1 VTSGSGCESS
11 PGGGGDGRSTAP
23 RSYSGCGAVAGPIRL
38 GLRRAAY
45 VAVALAFASA
55 AVSLFW
61 TLGGTC
67 LLDTLGGS
75 IERLARSRSIGALL
89 LGAAATLVKALA
101 GFLALAL
108 VRPWGLRIWARLLS
122 TVNGVVSVI
131 LMGWGGANV
140 CVGAL
145 VLTGVIS
152 LGSEPDKRAL
162 VWHVFVWDLWFVAW
176 GAGLAVATVGC
187 RRMAAQPKMKVVT
200 HSRDSFDRAG

>member
-1 VTSGSGCESS
+1 V
-11 PGGGGDGRSTAP
+11 
-23 RSYSGCGAVAGPIRL
+23 
-38 GLRRAAY
+38 RRAAY
-45 VAVALAFASA
+45 VAVTLAFASA
-55 AVSLFW
+55 VVSLFW

-67 LLDTLGGS
+67 LLDTVGGS

-108 VRPWGLRIWARLLS
+108 VRPWGVRIRTRLLS

-131 LMGWGGANV
+131 LVGWGGANV

-145 VLTGVIS
+145 VLTGAIS
-152 LGSEPDKRAL
+152 LGREPDKRAL

-176 GAGLAVATVGC
+176 GAALAVATVGC